1 MVYSNNAMCMSE
13 NYNKNRSDY
22 ELWMTTLEIL
32 NDENLYLKE
41 SLIFIFQS
49 ALTVENLD
57 KAEILQSR
65 LLTIGERLNSMQI
78 KLKYLHSE
86 VLVQKQAGFEHA
98 TRSTVRQHYL
108 DDEIEDI
115 KLSILN
121 LKQEISLFKTKYLSG

>member
-1 MVYSNNAMCMSE
+1 
-13 NYNKNRSDY
+13 
-22 ELWMTTLEIL
+22 MTTLEIL